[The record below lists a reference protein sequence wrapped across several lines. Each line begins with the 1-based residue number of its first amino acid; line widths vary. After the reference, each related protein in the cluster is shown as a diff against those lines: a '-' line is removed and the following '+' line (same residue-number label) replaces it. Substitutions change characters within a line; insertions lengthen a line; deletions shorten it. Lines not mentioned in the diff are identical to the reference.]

1 MLIELVT
8 QTSFHFKAPSNCNLY
23 TCANTYCISP
33 ELTCDNINHCGDNS
47 DEASQAQCP
56 VVEADTSVIFGLE
69 ASAFLGLVFILFLVC
84 LFCVISVGL
93 CLFRSDGYRATQQS
107 RISLLQGT
115 PIHLAHPYAGAT
127 IVTNAANQRFAT
139 LPLEKLREKPPPYV
153 QIPGNP
159 PMVNTN
165 LSMSTLNNLNAQ
177 NIIPVQHVV
186 YYSGK

>member
-1 MLIELVT
+1 M
-8 QTSFHFKAPSNCNLY
+8 
-23 TCANTYCISP
+23 
-33 ELTCDNINHCGDNS
+33 
-47 DEASQAQCP
+47 
-56 VVEADTSVIFGLE
+56 IFGLE

-84 LFCVISVGL
+84 LLCVISVGL

-159 PMVNTN
+159 QMVNTN
-165 LSMSTLNNLNAQ
+165 LSMSTLNNLNAPN
-177 NIIPVQHVV
+177 NIIPVQNVV
-186 YYSGK
+186 LYYDGK